1 MASSATS
8 TVYTEVIEDVID
20 KLWVKKLMQA
30 GVLLGPIVRSSA
42 NKQPVPGG
50 LTPVHDLNVPYEG
63 TEEYE
68 TPTAE
73 MLFPPTPLQTPMQTP
88 LPGSAQTPLPGNV
101 QTPLPGNV
109 QTPLPSSVDNSSMYN
124 IPTGSSSDYPT
135 PVSHAGGSTD
145 GKAGRPS
152 HFMQSPS
159 PLMHQRPPLD
169 VNVAYVEGRD
179 EVDRGASHQ
188 TLTQDFF
195 MSSGKRK
202 RGDLAPKFNNGGF
215 IPQQDGA
222 VDSASEVSQVE
233 LNMHSIFLCVNLNTQ
248 IVAHVSRSYL
258 KIPQVDGPIPDPY
271 DDMLS
276 TPNIYNY
283 QGVANEDYN
292 IASTPAPNDLQAST
306 PAVVSQNDDV
316 DDDDDEPLNE
326 DDDDDE
332 DLDGVEQGEELNTQ
346 HLILAQFDKVT
357 RTKNKWKCTLKDG
370 VMHINNRDILFNKV
384 VQFVR
389 DNDHAL
395 AGRTRLFIIFCFPTL
410 VYIIYL
416 EKIARLMV
424 LAVVGAR
431 VNSYQAL
438 FRGAVISS
446 QGWKGTIP
454 VVVRPI

>member
-1 MASSATS
+1 MQNAEGLMISNLKDIAWFSVT
-8 TVYTEVIEDVID
+8 
-20 KLWVKKLMQA
+20 KLSLTAA
-30 GVLLGPIVRSSA
+30 GKPRENPLGRYDTITTKNR
-42 NKQPVPGG
+42 
-50 LTPVHDLNVPYEG
+50 E
-63 TEEYE
+63 
-68 TPTAE
+68 
-73 MLFPPTPLQTPMQTP
+73 
-88 LPGSAQTPLPGNV
+88 
-101 QTPLPGNV
+101 
-109 QTPLPSSVDNSSMYN
+109 
-124 IPTGSSSDYPT
+124 
-135 PVSHAGGSTD
+135 
-145 GKAGRPS
+145 
-152 HFMQSPS
+152 
-159 PLMHQRPPLD
+159 
-169 VNVAYVEGRD
+169 
-179 EVDRGASHQ
+179 
-188 TLTQDFF
+188 
-195 MSSGKRK
+195 
-202 RGDLAPKFNNGGF
+202 
-215 IPQQDGA
+215 
-222 VDSASEVSQVE
+222 
-233 LNMHSIFLCVNLNTQ
+233 

-292 IASTPAPNDLQAST
+292 IASTPAPNGKFMKYVMKIYRQV
-306 PAVVSQNDDV
+306 PQAVVSQNDDV

-370 VMHINNRDILFNKV
+370 VMHINNRDILFNKGNLTSDFVSEMSAWQASITLLLRAYPELPLVCVV

-431 VNSYQAL
+431 VNSYKAL

-454 VVVRPI
+454 I